1 MSPANAAATV
11 DVNPGHRKSSAP
23 SVLGGAA
30 HASPP
35 GRVTTKVSLREP
47 IIPLDFAVSGKGDG
61 VTAVLSLLAAACAVV
76 LALRGASFAWAVA
89 QQASPVLP
97 FESGMQPQQHAVS
110 RYHARWYAVTILFL
124 AFDMEMIFMYPWAV
138 VVADMG
144 AAGVA
149 EMFGF
154 LGVLLV
160 GVVYVWREGALRW
173 T

>member
-1 MSPANAAATV
+1 MIA
-11 DVNPGHRKSSAP
+11 
-23 SVLGGAA
+23 
-30 HASPP
+30 
-35 GRVTTKVSLREP
+35 
-47 IIPLDFAVSGKGDG
+47 
-61 VTAVLSLLAAACAVV
+61 V
-76 LALRGASFAWAVA
+76 LALLALVCALVGTVYGASRLLGGLRPAH
-89 QQASPVLP
+89 VLP
-97 FESGMQPQQHAVS
+97 FEAGMLPKQHAVS

-144 AAGVA
+144 PSAIV

-154 LGVLLV
+154 LAVLVV